1 MSLKLALRNRIAEWL
16 LEATPPEC
24 ARTDVNALIAYAR
37 AADAEGAAVGL
48 PEETS
53 RTLEE
58 SGLFVTRNGATRLR
72 EDLSGDLP
80 ALRDRSERF
89 AAALAA
95 VDAAPLP
102 EDARDRA
109 VAIAAHLFGERLFF
123 EVHEILEPPWRDA
136 QGDER
141 EILQGLI
148 QVAVGLHH
156 QEDGNLRGAISLL
169 ADGNAKLFAHVP
181 EALGVDLESLCR
193 DVEGFAIALRHRAA
207 GDASIELPPIPR
219 WKFAPLPR

>member
-1 MSLKLALRNRIAEWL
+1 MKLALRNRIAEWL
-16 LEATPPEC
+16 LEATGPER
-24 ARTDVNALIAYAR
+24 ARIGVNALIAYAR
-37 AADAEGAAVGL
+37 AADGEGAAVGL
-48 PEETS
+48 PDEAS
-53 RTLEE
+53 RALEE
-58 SGLFVTRNGATRLR
+58 SGLFVARDGATRLR
-72 EDLSGDLP
+72 EDLAGDLP

-109 VAIAAHLFGERLFF
+109 VAIAAHLFGEQLFF

-136 QGDER
+136 EGDDR

-148 QVAVGLHH
+148 QVAVGFHH
-156 QEDGNLRGAISLL
+156 REDGNLRGATSLL

-181 EALGVDLESLCR
+181 EAFGIDLESLCR
-193 DVEGFAIALRHRAA
+193 DVEAFAIALRHRAA
-207 GDASIELPPIPR
+207 GDSSIELPPIPR
-219 WKFAPLPR
+219 WKSTPLPR